1 MAGAIEITIR
11 NISAFEE
18 VESLLKRVPIAA
30 QRAINRTASHART
43 ESSRRLRQQI
53 NFSARYL
60 VSKDGKIGLVPA
72 SKGRL
77 QAHLSAQS
85 RPSSLARF
93 VVGAVGKK
101 TGARVSVD
109 PGGTRTLPGAFLL
122 GIGENTLLAVRSPQ
136 KPRTAYKPRRIG
148 KSLWSL
154 YGPSV
159 AQALV
164 TRDGR
169 GIWPELEPELAVML
183 ENEFLRQMN
192 LKV

>member
-11 NISAFEE
+11 NIESFEE
-18 VESLLKRVPIAA
+18 IPALLKRVPVAA
-30 QRAINRTASHART
+30 QRAINRTAARGRT

-53 NFSARYL
+53 NFPARYL
-60 VSKDGKIGLVPA
+60 VSTDGKIGLVPA

-77 QAHLSAQS
+77 QAHLSATS
-85 RPSSLARF
+85 RPRSLASF
-93 VVGAVGKK
+93 IVGAPGKK
-101 TGARVSVD
+101 TGVRVSVT

-164 TRDGR
+164 TKDGR
-169 GIWPELEPELAVML
+169 GIWPELEPELALLL

>member
-1 MAGAIEITIR
+1 MAGEIVVTIR
-11 NISAFEE
+11 GLEAFDEIDD
-18 VESLLKRVPIAA
+18 LLKRVPIAA
-30 QRAINRTASHART
+30 QRAINRTSQRART

-60 VSKDGKIGLVPA
+60 VSNDGKIGLVPA

-77 QAHLSAQS
+77 QATLSARS
-85 RPSSLARF
+85 RPTSLARF
-93 VVGAVGKK
+93 VTSASKKSGAKV
-101 TGARVSVD
+101 AVNPS
-109 PGGTRTLPGAFLL
+109 GTRTLPGAFLL
-122 GIGENTLLAVRSPQ
+122 GIGSNTLLAVRSPN

-164 TRDGR
+164 TREGR
-169 GIWPELEPELAVML
+169 GIWPELEPEIAVML